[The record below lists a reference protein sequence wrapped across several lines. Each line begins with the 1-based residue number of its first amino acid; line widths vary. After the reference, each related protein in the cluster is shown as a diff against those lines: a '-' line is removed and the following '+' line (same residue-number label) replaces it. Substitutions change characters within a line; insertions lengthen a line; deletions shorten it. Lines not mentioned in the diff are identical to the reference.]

1 MMPDESDGQRRGGL
15 CAAYSRNCFNSK
27 LPVLWMKRKK
37 KDVKW
42 NLRMYKTDINY
53 SVTFEVDKMS
63 HF

>member
-1 MMPDESDGQRRGGL
+1 
-15 CAAYSRNCFNSK
+15 
-27 LPVLWMKRKK
+27 MKRRK

-42 NLRMYKTDINY
+42 NLRMYKTGTNY